1 VPLPKPQPV
10 RPRVPWPFVA
20 AGLVAIAAV
29 LIGIRGAL
37 LSPPEFG
44 PTPTAGGPEPTATA
58 GGPEPTETAGGGGL
72 TVPNSSGILFQ
83 SNVEPGSTQVGNY
96 ELYLIDPV
104 TGVERQLTHDK
115 GSNTSPTWSPDYTQ
129 IAFSR
134 SALVDGPRDILI
146 RDLAGTTERALMS
159 GPADDWFPAWSKQNQ
174 IAFVHVD
181 PPNSSNSSIREIQS
195 DGSGDVRTILS
206 GHRVRTPAWTANGSE
221 LALTTDFFAADYD
234 VTMIHPGDAAPQR
247 LTSGSTSDRNPTWSP
262 DGKTIA
268 FVMDQ
273 GKPGESDADIY
284 LLDVAT
290 KKVTKRLTDNDVQDG
305 NPVWSPDGKQICFY
319 RATDKERT
327 GYHLW
332 VINIDKTGERDLM
345 PDRAGRNLDPNWR

>member
-1 VPLPKPQPV
+1 
-10 RPRVPWPFVA
+10 
-20 AGLVAIAAV
+20 
-29 LIGIRGAL
+29 
-37 LSPPEFG
+37 
-44 PTPTAGGPEPTATA
+44 
-58 GGPEPTETAGGGGL
+58 
-72 TVPNSSGILFQ
+72 
-83 SNVEPGSTQVGNY
+83 
-96 ELYLIDPV
+96 
-104 TGVERQLTHDK
+104 
-115 GSNTSPTWSPDYTQ
+115 
-129 IAFSR
+129 
-134 SALVDGPRDILI
+134 
-146 RDLAGTTERALMS
+146 
-159 GPADDWFPAWSKQNQ
+159 
-174 IAFVHVD
+174 
-181 PPNSSNSSIREIQS
+181 
-195 DGSGDVRTILS
+195 VRTILS
-206 GHRVRTPAWTANGSE
+206 GHRVRTPAWTADGSE